1 MPIKGIRRQCG
12 SDNQRARSRSTGIN
26 SAKERE
32 GMHRFR
38 VWAPKA
44 RRVRVA
50 VDGEKYS
57 LERGAGGWWEADIV
71 RAAPG
76 TDYAYFLDD
85 EDLALPDPRAA
96 WQPHGVHGPS
106 RVLDPAAFTWT
117 DSAWEPPPL
126 KSAVIYELHIG
137 TFTPEGTLDAAAH
150 KLDALRELGITHV
163 ELMPVNSFAGNHGW
177 GYDGVDLFAPHEP
190 YGGPQALNRFVD
202 ACHAKGLAV
211 LLDVVYNHLG
221 PAGNYLGKFG
231 PYFTSAHHTPWGDA
245 VNLENA
251 GSYEVRRFF
260 CDNALMWLRDYHFDG
275 LRLDAVHAYNDRSAI
290 NFMEQ
295 IASEVHALEAQ
306 TGRYYVVIAESDL
319 NDPRLV
325 TAPEAGGYGMD
336 AQWSDD
342 FHHSLV
348 TALTGKREGY
358 YSDFGSLADL
368 AKALRDV
375 FVYDGRYS
383 PYRDRI
389 HGRPVRGLP
398 GWRFLGYSQNHDQ
411 VGNRAHGERLVHLA
425 GLKRARIAAV
435 MEMTA
440 PFVPMIFQG
449 EEWSASSP
457 FQFFTDHEQGLG
469 KLVSEGRRKEFVA
482 FGWDPSD
489 IPDPQDRQ
497 TYQRSRLNW
506 DERGQGEHAAM
517 LAWYRELI
525 ALRKSTPELTDGDLS
540 EVRVRCNEEQQWLV
554 MERGRMTVAFSLAQE
569 PVEVAVRAGSRIA
582 LQSESGVAVQNG
594 TVTLPPDSVAILV
607 TAAAGTVQ

>member
-1 MPIKGIRRQCG
+1 
-12 SDNQRARSRSTGIN
+12 
-26 SAKERE
+26 
-32 GMHRFR
+32 MHRFR

-44 RRVRVA
+44 RRVRVEVA
-50 VDGEKYS
+50 EEKHP
-57 LERGAGGWWEADIV
+57 LQQCEGGWWQADL
-71 RAAPG
+71 AAAGPG
-76 TDYAYFLDD
+76 TDYSYYVDD
-85 EDLALPDPRAA
+85 EDLALPDPRSA
-96 WQPHGVHGPS
+96 WQPQGVHGPS

-117 DSAWEPPPL
+117 DASWVPPPL
-126 KSAVIYELHIG
+126 TSAVVYELHIG
-137 TFTPEGTLDAAAH
+137 TFTPEGSLDAAAH

-163 ELMPVNSFAGNHGW
+163 ELMPVNSFAGQHGW
-177 GYDGVDLFAPHEP
+177 GYDGVDLFAPHEQ
-190 YGGPQALNRFVD
+190 YGGPLALLRFVD

-245 VNLENA
+245 VNLEDA
-251 GSYEVRRFF
+251 GSHEVRRFF

-275 LRLDAVHAYNDRSAI
+275 LRLDAVHAYTDRSAI
-290 NFMEQ
+290 RFMEQ

-306 TGRYYVVIAESDL
+306 TGRRCVVIAESDL

-325 TAPEAGGYGMD
+325 TAPEAGGYGLD

-358 YSDFGSLADL
+358 YQDFGSLADL
-368 AKALRDV
+368 AKSLRDV

-398 GWRFLGYSQNHDQ
+398 GSRFLGYSQNHDQ

-425 GLKRARIAAV
+425 GLRRAKIAAV

-449 EEWSASSP
+449 EEWAASSP
-457 FQFFTDHEQGLG
+457 FQFFTDHEEGLG
-469 KLVSEGRRKEFVA
+469 KLVSAGRKKEFAA
-482 FGWDPSD
+482 FGWDPND
-489 IPDPQDRQ
+489 IPDPQDPQ
-497 TYQRSRLNW
+497 TYQRSKLNW
-506 DERGQGEHAAM
+506 SEREKGEHAEM
-517 LAWYRELI
+517 LRWYRELI
-525 ALRKSTPELTDGDLS
+525 ALRQSTPELTSGDLS
-540 EVRVRCNEEQQWLV
+540 QVRVRCNEVQQWLA
-554 MERGRMTVAFSLAQE
+554 MERGPVTIAFSLAQR
-569 PVEVAVRAGSRIA
+569 PVDVAVRPSSRIV
-582 LQSESGVAVQNG
+582 LQSSPGIALRGG
-594 TVTLPPDSVAILV
+594 TLTLPPDSVAIL
-607 TAAAGTVQ
+607 APGSAGTVQ